1 MREMYGTERLRSLG
15 DPEVVPL
22 GDTTADEY
30 LTQCIAV
37 LIYDG
42 AMDEACSVGE
52 GALTGEASLLV
63 PLMS

>member
-1 MREMYGTERLRSLG
+1 MREMYGTERLGSLG

-30 LTQCIAV
+30 LTQCISV

-42 AMDEACSVGE
+42 AMDEASSVG
-52 GALTGEASLLV
+52 
-63 PLMS
+63 